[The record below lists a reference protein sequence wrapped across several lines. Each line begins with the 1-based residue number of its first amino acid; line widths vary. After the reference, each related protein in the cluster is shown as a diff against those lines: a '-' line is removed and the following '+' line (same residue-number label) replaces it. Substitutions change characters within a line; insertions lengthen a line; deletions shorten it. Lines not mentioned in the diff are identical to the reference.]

1 MKYATIIIILIS
13 VLLSA
18 NSCTT
23 KTSEEDKNE
32 QIIYPLVNL
41 ETVTR
46 QDFKHE
52 IVVQGN
58 IETDKDVLLTA
69 EMGGLLTAILVKD
82 GQHINKGQVIATIDA
97 AVLSSN
103 VAELESQLEYAQYM
117 LSKQEELNERGVGS
131 EFDLKAAKNQV
142 NALKSKMNSLN
153 TQKGKAS
160 IRAPFSG
167 IVDNVFARKG
177 QMASPQSPLIRLV
190 NNKSVDIVA
199 TLSEKHI
206 ANIKVGTPIKVSFPN
221 YMDTSINLAVTN
233 VGNYIEPVNRTFR
246 IMSAINNNSF
256 LIPNMLA
263 EVSIVDFQRKDAI
276 VISSKSIFKDQDNM
290 DYVFVAKKSG
300 ENYVVEKVNVI
311 VLNKFHGTSLIKED
325 NAINAMDLV
334 VTEGARGIAVGDTV
348 RSK

>member
-1 MKYATIIIILIS
+1 MKYTTIILIS
-13 VLLSA
+13 ILLSVS
-18 NSCTT
+18 SCTT
-23 KTSEEDKNE
+23 KEEIGKE
-32 QIIYPLVNL
+32 KTTYPLVNL

-46 QDFKHE
+46 KDFKHE
-52 IVVQGN
+52 IIIQGN
-58 IETDKDVLLTA
+58 IETDKDVILTA

-82 GQHINKGQVIATIDA
+82 GQHISKGQIIATIDA
-97 AVLSSN
+97 SVLSSN

-117 LSKQEELNERGVGS
+117 LNKQEELNKRGVGS

-142 NALKSKMNSLN
+142 NSLKSKINSLN

-177 QMASPQSPLIRLV
+177 QMAGVQSPLVRLV
-190 NNKSVDIVA
+190 NNKSVDVVA

-206 ANIKVGTPIKVSFPN
+206 ANIKVGTPIQVSFPN
-221 YMDTSINLAVTN
+221 YMDTTIDLTVTN

-246 IMSAINNNSF
+246 IMSTISNNSF

-263 EVSIVDFQRKDAI
+263 EVSIIDYQRKGAI
-276 VISSKSIFKDQDNM
+276 VIASKSILKDKDNM
-290 DYVFVAKKSG
+290 NYVFVAKKSG
-300 ENYVVEKVNVI
+300 ENYVVEKANII
-311 VLNKFHGTSLIKED
+311 VLNKYKGASLIKDD
-325 NAINAMDLV
+325 NVINAMDLIV
-334 VTEGARGIAVGDTV
+334 LDGARGIAVGDTV